1 MSEAA
6 DRRLAAYDGCISAL
20 HRLDPKAV
28 PVARP
33 DEAFAIPRVAEQA
46 RQATN
51 PAPPA
56 PSPERMLHSR
66 VSAMQDAVATL
77 VAKAKRKGI
86 PAELPSD
93 KGDLGARLQMLN
105 ALFDSLEKKI
115 AYHEGTT
122 QEQQA
127 IDELGTRIQ
136 RLEKRADA
144 IATAM
149 AAIKELL
156 PHLMKAR

>member
-1 MSEAA
+1 
-6 DRRLAAYDGCISAL
+6 
-20 HRLDPKAV
+20 
-28 PVARP
+28 
-33 DEAFAIPRVAEQA
+33 
-46 RQATN
+46 
-51 PAPPA
+51 
-56 PSPERMLHSR
+56 
-66 VSAMQDAVATL
+66 MQDAVATL